1 MKNRTKIIIALVLAI
16 VAFGIMSIF
25 FNTTQSL
32 LIATIVLLVTL
43 WSNDGLPL
51 AVVSLLPIVLF
62 PAFGILTTK
71 ETTINYAHP
80 IIYLFLGGFLIA
92 IGVEKTGLHKIIA
105 NKMLSIF
112 PSSARGIIFA
122 LIITSSLLSS
132 VLSNTTTALL
142 LLPIAL
148 F

>member
-62 PAFGILTTK
+62 PAFGI
-71 ETTINYAHP
+71 
-80 IIYLFLGGFLIA
+80 
-92 IGVEKTGLHKIIA
+92 
-105 NKMLSIF
+105 
-112 PSSARGIIFA
+112 
-122 LIITSSLLSS
+122 
-132 VLSNTTTALL
+132 
-142 LLPIAL
+142 
-148 F
+148 